1 MAKTQVEPP
10 GTSGS
15 QFYIV
20 TAPDA
25 GLPPQYAVLGE
36 VVKGLDVALA
46 IDQLGDPASGG
57 AGTPLQTVLLE
68 KATLDES

>member
-1 MAKTQVEPP
+1 VEPA

-25 GLPPQYAVLGE
+25 GLPPDYAVLGE
-36 VVKGLDVALA
+36 VVKGMDVALA
-46 IDQLGDPASGG
+46 IDQLGDPSSGG